1 MKCKKEHSKP
11 MYNGIYCTKEV
22 GSENIIT
29 DLYLE
34 GIGLNLGWET
44 KYCDRFFIV
53 FLHPSMKMPG

>member
-1 MKCKKEHSKP
+1 